1 MEAKIRNLHG
11 QQNPSPSS
19 QQNPAQ
25 IQQNPPQG
33 KRNPP
38 PGQYNPPPA
47 KQNPLHAK
55 QIPPKKAKP
64 RNPQEQKNAAH
75 VKEEAKMLQKGPR
88 G

>member
-19 QQNPAQ
+19 QQNPAAQ

-38 PGQYNPPPA
+38 PA
-47 KQNPLHAK
+47 KQNHLHAK
-55 QIPPKKAKP
+55 QIPPKKAMP
-64 RNPQEQKNAAH
+64 RNPQEQKNV
-75 VKEEAKMLQKGPR
+75 VKEEAKRLQKGPR

>member
-19 QQNPAQ
+19 QKNPAQ
-25 IQQNPPQG
+25 IQQNPLQA

-38 PGQYNPPPA
+38 PGQHNPPPA
-47 KQNPLHAK
+47 KKNPK
-55 QIPPKKAKP
+55 QIPPKKAMP
-64 RNPQEQKNAAH
+64 RNPQGQKNV